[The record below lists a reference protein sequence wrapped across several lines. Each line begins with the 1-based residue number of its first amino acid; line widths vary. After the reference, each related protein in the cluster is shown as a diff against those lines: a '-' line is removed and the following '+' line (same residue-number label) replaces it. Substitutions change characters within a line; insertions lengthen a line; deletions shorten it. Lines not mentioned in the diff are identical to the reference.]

1 MYVVIYIVTVYNSNN
16 VMVDVNLYVT
26 NKVAKGSIGTETAA
40 MRGLAIHSVI
50 TGGYNSGYLYYY
62 GDLLQRNN

>member
-26 NKVAKGSIGTETAA
+26 NKVAKGRQRTEIAA

-50 TGGYNSGYLYYY
+50 TGGYKKWVNGIFIYYI
-62 GDLLQRNN
+62 D

>member
-26 NKVAKGSIGTETAA
+26 NKVAKG
-40 MRGLAIHSVI
+40 R
-50 TGGYNSGYLYYY
+50 
-62 GDLLQRNN
+62 